1 MLRVAK
7 IFCEEIRKGE
17 GWVVGGDG
25 WNTGWLQVAEFSVF
39 HCAASTLRQDH
50 PWWLGKSFVP
60 ASRGLGFRN
69 FGDA

>member
-1 MLRVAK
+1 M
-7 IFCEEIRKGE
+7 
-17 GWVVGGDG
+17 VGGDG